1 MAVASNKPSETGPT
15 TERRIIL
22 AGLFGMCA
30 LAWLYVL
37 YMGWG
42 MEHMDAGADMA
53 IMPGMAAWNGVDVF
67 LVFAMWAVMMVA
79 MMLPSA
85 TPMILVF
92 AAVNQRRRAQSEPHV
107 HPAAFVAGYIAIWTA
122 FSGIAALAQ
131 WGLLEARLVSPM
143 MASTSPALGGGLLIC
158 AGAYQFTPLKHAC
171 LSRCRSP
178 LSFIMTEWRAGVGGA
193 FIMGLRH
200 GLYCTGCCW
209 LLMALLFVVGVMNL
223 LWIAALAAVILLEK
237 TLPNVR
243 WLSIAIGLLLIGW
256 GIGVLRQ
263 AF

>member
-1 MAVASNKPSETGPT
+1 
-15 TERRIIL
+15 
-22 AGLFGMCA
+22 MCT

-42 MEHMDAGADMA
+42 MEHMDSGADMA
-53 IMPGMAAWNGVDVF
+53 IMPRMAAWNGVDLF

-85 TPMILVF
+85 TPMILMFVM
-92 AAVNQRRRAQSEPHV
+92 VNRRRRAQSEPYV
-107 HPAAFVAGYIAIWTA
+107 HPAVFVAGYIVIWMA
-122 FSGIAALAQ
+122 FSGIAAIAQ

-158 AGAYQFTPLKHAC
+158 AGSYQFTPLKHAC
-171 LSRCRSP
+171 LSKCRSP
-178 LSFIMTEWRAGVGGA
+178 LSFIMTEWRIGVRGA

-223 LWIAALAAVILLEK
+223 LWIAALAAAILLEK

-243 WLSIAIGLLLIGW
+243 WLSTAIGLLLVGW
-256 GIGVLRQ
+256 GIVVLRQ

>member
-1 MAVASNKPSETGPT
+1 
-15 TERRIIL
+15 
-22 AGLFGMCA
+22 MCT

-42 MEHMDAGADMA
+42 MEHMDAGADMV
-53 IMPGMAAWNGVDVF
+53 IMPGMSAWNGVDLF

-85 TPMILVF
+85 TPMILVL
-92 AAVNQRRRAQSEPHV
+92 
-107 HPAAFVAGYIAIWTA
+107 AGYIAIWMA

-158 AGAYQFTPLKHAC
+158 AGSYQFTALKHAC
-171 LSRCRSP
+171 LSKCRSP
-178 LSFIMTEWRAGVGGA
+178 LSFIMTEWRVGVRGA

-223 LWIAALAAVILLEK
+223 LWIAALAAAILLEK

-243 WLSIAIGLLLIGW
+243 WVSTAIGLLLIGW

>member
-1 MAVASNKPSETGPT
+1 MAVVTNKPPEAEPA

-22 AGLFGMCA
+22 AGLLGVCV
-30 LAWLYVL
+30 LAWSYVL

-42 MEHMDAGADMA
+42 MENMDAGADMA
-53 IMPGMAAWNGVDVF
+53 IMPRMVAWNSVDLF
-67 LVFAMWAVMMVA
+67 LVFAMWAIMMVA

-92 AAVNQRRRAQSEPHV
+92 VTINQRRRVRSEPYV
-107 HPAAFVAGYIAIWTA
+107 HPAVFVTGYISVWAA
-122 FSGIAALAQ
+122 FSVIATLAQ

-143 MASTSPALGGGLLIC
+143 MASTSPALGGLLLIC
-158 AGAYQFTPLKHAC
+158 AGLYQFTPLKHTC
-171 LSRCRSP
+171 LSKCRSP
-178 LSFIMTEWRAGVGGA
+178 LSFIMTEWRSGVRGA
-193 FIMGLRH
+193 FIMGQRH

-223 LWIAALAAVILLEK
+223 LWIAALAAAILLEK
-237 TLPNVR
+237 TLPNAR
-243 WLSIAIGLLLIGW
+243 WLSIAIGLVLIGW